1 MKKVLI
7 VEDTKQLA
15 DLYKHRLE
23 KEYQVMILPDGD
35 KVLWSVL
42 DILNHSHRKI
52 WYSKIL
58 ENI

>member
-1 MKKVLI
+1 MSVTNITILGENMKKVLI

-35 KVLWSVL
+35 KVL
-42 DILNHSHRKI
+42 
-52 WYSKIL
+52 
-58 ENI
+58 